1 LQQRFLRS
9 LTLRFTVDDGGRM
22 RCRITEA
29 LRERF
34 WMVADAED
42 LYRTVRALI
51 REDTDGDLLR
61 HERDVGNAG
70 GFRGIEDADR

>member
-1 LQQRFLRS
+1 MRS

-34 WMVADAED
+34 WMVADAAE
-42 LYRTVRALI
+42 LYKTLRALI
-51 REDTDGDLLR
+51 HEDVARAESPD
-61 HERDVGNAG
+61 ERA
-70 GFRGIEDADR
+70 